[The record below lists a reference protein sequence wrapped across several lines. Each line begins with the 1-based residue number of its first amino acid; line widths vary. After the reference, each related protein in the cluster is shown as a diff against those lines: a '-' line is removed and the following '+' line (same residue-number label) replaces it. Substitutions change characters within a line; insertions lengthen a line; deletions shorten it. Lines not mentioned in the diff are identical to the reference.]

1 MTGKV
6 QEFVFTSP
14 PYPFIKYEKFSPLT
28 FILRP
33 LFMSNPGVNNVGSN
47 FDDQH
52 LNLGFE
58 IISLSSHI
66 EIEINE
72 AQRCQLALKKRVN
85 CQNAH
90 DFVHGYAHGAL
101 VLYKVI

>member
-1 MTGKV
+1 MKNCHPSLFSYTPV
-6 QEFVFTSP
+6 
-14 PYPFIKYEKFSPLT
+14 YELPWSKQC
-28 FILRP
+28 
-33 LFMSNPGVNNVGSN
+33 SN

-52 LNLGFE
+52 LNFRFE

-72 AQRCQLALKKRVN
+72 AQGCQLALKKRGN
-85 CQNAH
+85 FQNAH
-90 DFVHGYAHGAL
+90 DFAHGYAHGAL